1 MAYPLGTSQ
10 AGYADFRNLAVY
22 GMRATH
28 AGYTKKPKFASSN
41 SADQPDAPVRG
52 LIPTNIVRV
61 VAEGPALARFLLSPG
76 SASELEYQL
85 LLASDLGH
93 LQTTPARSLMDQVQT
108 IKKMA
113 SSLIRKTSTKPHK
126 PKSNNGPLT
135 ADS

>member
-1 MAYPLGTSQ
+1 MQ
-10 AGYADFRNLAVY
+10 DFRNLAVWRHAHQLTLAIY
-22 GMRATH
+22 QETSKFPASEQFGLTSQMRRSA
-28 AGYTKKPKFASSN
+28 AS
-41 SADQPDAPVRG
+41 
-52 LIPTNIVRV
+52 IPTNI
-61 VAEGPALARFLLSPG
+61 AEGCGRGSDADFARFLHIALG